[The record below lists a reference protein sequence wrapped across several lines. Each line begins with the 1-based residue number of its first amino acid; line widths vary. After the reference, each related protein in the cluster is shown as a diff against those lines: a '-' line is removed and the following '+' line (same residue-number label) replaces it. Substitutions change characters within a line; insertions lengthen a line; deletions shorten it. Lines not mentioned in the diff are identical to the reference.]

1 MSDFFFVLVKSY
13 SISPVCLQ
21 PIMVMKKAFL
31 FLRFLRSLLINDLFD
46 NFESGKRN
54 YCFVKKSEKSLE
66 YIFWYMC
73 KAKKDHLGISES
85 KAGMLERTEKNCYQ
99 ACLHWFLGELRC
111 ERRRLEI

>member
-1 MSDFFFVLVKSY
+1 MTY
-13 SISPVCLQ
+13 
-21 PIMVMKKAFL
+21 
-31 FLRFLRSLLINDLFD
+31 LITL
-46 NFESGKRN
+46 SM
-54 YCFVKKSEKSLE
+54 EKESLE

-73 KAKKDHLGISES
+73 KAKKDHRGISES